1 MELHQKSYNVM
12 IHLTNITF
20 VNLNNYKVLSID
32 IASCSNAVDNII
44 SINGCN
50 FENNTSAYL
59 VNTLIDLQVSICD
72 YTYSILSE
80 SGRNRIV
87 LQNCRFVNNTYTGS
101 VIKVNCTGPFFLF
114 KQKPK
119 TYISIIG
126 CLFQLNTTQFIN
138 FASVLNHESLLI
150 ENTKFISCYHIE
162 DWAII
167 LFNVNLILKGP
178 VIFHKIRV
186 QQSLINAIND
196 ITVYDYIE
204 ISSIVATSWISG
216 RAYVN
221 LKIMEYAHINI
232 TNNILERYIMFL
244 EQNDHNFQLYP
255 FCFFQFYKN
264 HKRGK
269 GNRNPIV
276 TIMSTNIFS
285 GSDIVTN
292 INCRWY
298 PNSLYYGQN
307 PLTV

>member
-1 MELHQKSYNVM
+1 MELHQKSYNIM

-20 VNLNNYKVLSID
+20 VNLKNYKVLSID

-44 SINGCN
+44 SINGYN

-72 YTYSILSE
+72 YTSILSE
-80 SGRNRIV
+80 SGSGNRIV

-101 VIKVNCTGPFFLF
+101 VVKVSCTGPFFLF

-119 TYISIIG
+119 TYVSIIG
-126 CLFQLNTTQFIN
+126 CLFQLNTTQFIH

-150 ENTKFISCYHIE
+150 KNTKCISCYHIE
-162 DWAII
+162 DWAIT

-178 VIFHKIRV
+178 VIFHKVRV

-196 ITVYDYIE
+196 ITVYNYIE

-221 LKIMEYAHINI
+221 LKIMEYTHINM
-232 TNNILERYIMFL
+232 TNNILKRYM
-244 EQNDHNFQLYP
+244 
-255 FCFFQFYKN
+255 
-264 HKRGK
+264 
-269 GNRNPIV
+269 
-276 TIMSTNIFS
+276 
-285 GSDIVTN
+285 
-292 INCRWY
+292 
-298 PNSLYYGQN
+298 
-307 PLTV
+307 